1 MNYSDILKKIAFKE
15 IIPLLLV
22 IIILFLLITVVWIVS
37 FKSLKK
43 KHRFQHNELTKKVE
57 QKKCII
63 GLILIT
69 VFSIA
74 IVLFCLFDNIQ
85 YLHKIYKDIDEES
98 YIAYEGDYYITSS
111 AIALN
116 PPATTFIDVNLETG
130 MTLRLYVSLSEW
142 FFTPTLEDNHGKI
155 IYAKNSNIIVDI
167 QNL

>member
-22 IIILFLLITVVWIVS
+22 IIILFLLITVVWMVS
-37 FKSLKK
+37 FKSFKK
-43 KHRFQHNELTKKVE
+43 NHRFQHNELTKKIE

-74 IVLFCLFDNIQ
+74 IVLFCLFDNMQ
-85 YLHKIYKDIDEES
+85 YLHKIYKDINEES
-98 YIAYEGDYYITSS
+98 YITYEGDYYITSS
-111 AIALN
+111 AIDLN
-116 PPATTFIDVNLETG
+116 PPTATFIDVNLETNI
-130 MTLRLYVSLSEW
+130 TLRLYVSLLKW

-155 IYAKNSNIIVDI
+155 IYGENSHIIVNIKNS
-167 QNL
+167 